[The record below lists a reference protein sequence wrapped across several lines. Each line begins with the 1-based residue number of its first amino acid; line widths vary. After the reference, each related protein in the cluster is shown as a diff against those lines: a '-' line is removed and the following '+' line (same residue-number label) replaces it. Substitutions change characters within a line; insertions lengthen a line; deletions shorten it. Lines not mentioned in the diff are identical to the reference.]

1 MKIWKKAA
9 AFLAACTLCV
19 PALTGCSESIDPST
33 IEYVQFEQPEEG
45 QDIAI
50 VDTSMGE
57 ITILLYTEEVPT
69 LVNEFKSLAQDGFY
83 DGQIIFHVE
92 PAVGAVV
99 TGSSTPDGNGGDSTT
114 GKPIEA
120 TYSNN
125 LWPFSGSVSMIC
137 YEAGMLWNK
146 SNYFDSRFFFMGDV
160 PVDEDTLAEM
170 EQYNFPAMLKNG
182 FEEFG
187 GVPQFGRYHSVFGKV
202 IDGMEVVNAILELP
216 LTYESIDPTDAEA
229 SAENEAQI
237 NNNRPKEDVVINSV
251 TLDTFR
257 AADYPELDNTP
268 TEDELAELKRRSAE
282 EEAAKEAALNGEST
296 PAQ

>member
-1 MKIWKKAA
+1 MKIWKKAV
-9 AFLAACTLCV
+9 AFVTACTLCV
-19 PALTGCSESIDPST
+19 PILSGCNESIDPST
-33 IEYVQFEQPEEG
+33 IEYVQLEQPTEG

-50 VDTSMGE
+50 VDTTMGE
-57 ITILLYTEEVPT
+57 ITILLYTDEVPT
-69 LVNEFKSLAQDGFY
+69 IVNEFKTLVEDGFY

-92 PAVGAVV
+92 PAVGSVV
-99 TGSSTPDGNGGDSTT
+99 TGSSTPDGNGGNTST
-114 GKPIEA
+114 GKPIKA

-170 EQYNFPAMLKNG
+170 DEYNFPAMLKNS

-187 GVPQFGRYHSVFGKV
+187 GVPQFGRYHSVFGKI

-216 LTYESIDPTDAEA
+216 LTYESVDPTDSEA
-229 SAENEAQI
+229 SAENEAQV
-237 NNNRPKEDVVINSV
+237 NNNRPQEDVVINSI

-257 AADYPELDNTP
+257 AEDFDELDNTP
-268 TEDELAELKRRSAE
+268 TEDELAELQVRSQQ
-282 EEAAKEAALNGEST
+282 EEAEKEAALNGEST
-296 PAQ
+296 PAE

>member
-1 MKIWKKAA
+1 MKLWKKAV
-9 AFLAACTLCV
+9 AFAAACALCV
-19 PALTGCSESIDPST
+19 PVLSGCNESIDPST
-33 IEYVQFEQPEEG
+33 IEYVQLEQPTEG

-50 VDTSMGE
+50 VDTTMGE

-69 LVNEFKSLAQDGFY
+69 LVNEFKTLVEDGFY

-92 PAVGAVV
+92 PAVGSVV
-99 TGSSTPDGNGGDSTT
+99 TGSSTPDGNGGNSST
-114 GKPIEA
+114 GKPIKA

-160 PVDEDTLAEM
+160 PVDEETLAEM
-170 EQYNFPAMLKNG
+170 DQYNFPAMLKNS
-182 FEEFG
+182 FEEYG

-216 LTYESIDPTDAEA
+216 LTYESVDPTDAEA
-229 SAENEAQI
+229 SAENEAQV
-237 NNNRPKEDVVINSV
+237 NNNRPKEDVVINSI

-257 AADYPELDNTP
+257 AADFEELDNTP
-268 TEDELAELKRRSAE
+268 TEEELAELQVRSQQ
-282 EEAAKEAALNGEST
+282 EEAEKEAALKGEST
-296 PAQ
+296 PAE

>member
-229 SAENEAQI
+229 SA
-237 NNNRPKEDVVINSV
+237 
-251 TLDTFR
+251 
-257 AADYPELDNTP
+257 ADYPELDNTP

-282 EEAAKEAALNGEST
+282 EEAAKEAALNGESA